1 MDATQIGM
9 SIGIVLVSMIAS
21 GLVAWK
27 SGDIAAQRV
36 TRKYHEEQ
44 ADRVRRLALQSLR
57 NEVQRVE
64 RLASHNRGLLD
75 KSDGLRRFPV
85 RLPTMAFETALLST
99 DFDLLGDRQDRVST
113 QLLNSVIAF
122 LAQADSINSDIKLLF
137 AIAPGVPHRDWSGRE
152 IEILKWIQQQSEEIE
167 GVLRTVDEA
176 LSEALAK

>member
-1 MDATQIGM
+1 MDATQIGI
-9 SIGIVLVSMIAS
+9 SIGIGIVSMIAS
-21 GLVAWK
+21 GFVAWK
-27 SGDIAAQRV
+27 AGSIAARKA

-44 ADRVRRLALQSLR
+44 ADRARRLALQSLR

-99 DFDLLGDRQDRVST
+99 DFDLLGNRQDRVST
-113 QLLNSVIAF
+113 KLLNSVIAF
-122 LAQADSINSDIKLLF
+122 LAQAESINSDIKLLF
-137 AIAPGVPHRDWSGRE
+137 AIAPGLPHKDWSGRE
-152 IEILKWIQQQSEEIE
+152 VEILRWIQRQSEEIE

-176 LSEALAK
+176 LSEVLAT